1 MGIQKFFSRVRE
13 YGATGEIGRRTTTS
27 SASQSQSHSHRQ
39 STKLAIIDG
48 PSLAHYLFEQLAK
61 EEHADEKVQCF
72 NRYATLGEMAIK
84 WLDNLRS
91 FGFEM

>member
-1 MGIQKFFSRVRE
+1 MGIPKFFSRVRE
-13 YGATGEIGRRTTTS
+13 YGTTNEIGRYTTTS
-27 SASQSQSHSHRQ
+27 SASQSQSQSHCQ

-48 PSLAHYLFEQLAK
+48 PSLAHFLSEQLTK
-61 EEHADEKVQCF
+61 ERPADEKIQCF
-72 NRYATLGEMAIK
+72 YRYATLGEKAIK